1 MEMIQEI
8 YELFKKLNQ
17 QFQITRVMQLIKMPN
32 GVRPPKYHD
41 LDTAKTAIVD
51 WAEGYENGEE
61 YRLQRLNKLKNA
73 IEDVIE
79 GKNLSSNNSLE
90 QSVEDKCA
98 NLLLSLNCYEQV
110 DSFCNVLN
118 SQSGGAFLIQAN
130 QEEIQRWL
138 VKRLVHSHPK
148 FTTAKKFFIKTQKH
162 NMRYDFKNF
171 WTEFNSICEN
181 PNRESVI
188 NELTNL
194 CKTQSIIITIY
205 GLRSLTPTSKRFFY
219 DFWQDLWTSVCPLK
233 PGCFLVLL
241 VVEENNYNCSLLSP
255 FKFVRPSNESED
267 QNILLPPLE
276 IISQNHVMEWL
287 KIEEVRSQINSIY
300 AAPEKYLN
308 YLDTVKWEQNEPI
321 EMLEAICTTVFN
333 MKNGIAEIE
342 SKWRC

>member
-17 QFQITRVMQLIKMPN
+17 QFQITRVMQLIEMPN

-138 VKRLVHSHPK
+138 VKRLVYSHPK
-148 FTTAKKFFIKTQKH
+148 FTTAKKFFI
-162 NMRYDFKNF
+162 
-171 WTEFNSICEN
+171 
-181 PNRESVI
+181 
-188 NELTNL
+188 
-194 CKTQSIIITIY
+194 
-205 GLRSLTPTSKRFFY
+205 
-219 DFWQDLWTSVCPLK
+219 
-233 PGCFLVLL
+233 
-241 VVEENNYNCSLLSP
+241 
-255 FKFVRPSNESED
+255 
-267 QNILLPPLE
+267 
-276 IISQNHVMEWL
+276 
-287 KIEEVRSQINSIY
+287 
-300 AAPEKYLN
+300 
-308 YLDTVKWEQNEPI
+308 
-321 EMLEAICTTVFN
+321 
-333 MKNGIAEIE
+333 
-342 SKWRC
+342 